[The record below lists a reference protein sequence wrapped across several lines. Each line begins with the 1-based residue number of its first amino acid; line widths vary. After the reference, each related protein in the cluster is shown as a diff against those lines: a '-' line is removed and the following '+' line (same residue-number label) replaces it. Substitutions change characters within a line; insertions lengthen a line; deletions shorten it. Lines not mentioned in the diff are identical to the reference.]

1 MSYDCCDPLRRD
13 LVVANNDKGGALQI
27 NGIDYLEVLDH
38 DAPAGSPP
46 QKTLLVHL
54 LLNAPA
60 LTRDNIR
67 ITGGARIQDV
77 SVSWVAPASHPPAS
91 VVDPERSYFTGLPD
105 AARILL
111 VRTGSNGD
119 HSIYALALVDSVQ
132 NANDAPPA
140 GFDPRLCTV
149 DFSFKVECPSPFDCA
164 PRVVCPPPVAPLPQI
179 NYLAKDYPSFRT
191 LILDRIAQ
199 LVPQWTATH
208 AADLGITLA
217 ELVAYVG
224 DYLSYEQDA
233 VATEAYLDTARK
245 RVSLRRHAL
254 LVDYRV
260 SDGCNARTWVQV
272 QVNGDAVPLTRDG
285 TRFYTRVPGLPPVL
299 KTGSHELQLADQ
311 SDARVF
317 EPMVDATLYA
327 AHNAIDFYSWSD
339 ERCCLPAGTVSA
351 TLAGHLPNL
360 QVGDILVFQEVLGPI
375 TGEPADADPGHRCAV
390 RLCKVTAAD
399 GSGNP
404 LVDPLPNSDG
414 SFNPIT
420 EIQWQAADALPFP
433 LCLSSVTDAAHGTVP
448 LAHVSIALGNIVV
461 ADHGRSIEG
470 EKLGIAP
477 EPTLTLAAQASGARC
492 TPTTPVMLPPRFRP
506 TLAMTP
512 LTQAGPLAIDV
523 DPVTKARRLDPA
535 LSAGAAMT
543 WRANAARPAIVLD
556 ESLGT
561 EHIAWGPEPD
571 LLESASQAA
580 DFAVEIEFDGSAT
593 LRFGDD
599 TNGRRPPSGARFTAD
614 YRVGNGSDGNVGAQ
628 TVFHVL
634 ALDARI
640 TGVVNPLPA
649 IGGED
654 PESADQIRRRAPE
667 AYRTQERCVT
677 AADYEA
683 RAGMYPG
690 VQRAAATFRWTGSW
704 YTVFITVDPVGG
716 GTPAP
721 SLLAGLA
728 AYLES
733 YRMAGYDLQLEAPLY
748 VSLEIGML
756 VCVEPDYFRSD
767 VEAALMD
774 ALGGRQLPDGRRGL
788 FYPDNFSFGQP
799 VYLSPIYAAARSVPG
814 VASVRVTTFQ
824 RQGIADGQ
832 YLARGEMT
840 LGPLEIARL
849 DNDPNYPE
857 NGVLA
862 LEMCGGK

>member
-1 MSYDCCDPLRRD
+1 MSYDCCDTLRRD
-13 LVVANNDKGGALQI
+13 LVATFNEKGGAPPI

-46 QKTLLVHL
+46 QKALLVHL
-54 LLNAPA
+54 LLNAPP
-60 LTRDNIR
+60 LTRDNIL
-67 ITGGARIQDV
+67 ITGGARIRDIP
-77 SVSWVAPASHPPAS
+77 VSWVAPASNPPAS
-91 VVDPERSYFTGLPD
+91 VVDPERSYFIGLPD

-119 HSIYALALVDSVQ
+119 HSVYTLTLVGSVQ
-132 NANDAPPA
+132 GGDDAPPA

-149 DFSFKVECPSPFDCA
+149 DFSFKVECPSSFDCQ
-164 PRVVCPPPVAPLPQI
+164 PSVVCQAPVETAPQI

-199 LVPQWTATH
+199 VSPQWTATN
-208 AADLGITLA
+208 AADAGITLA
-217 ELVAYVG
+217 ELLAYVG

-233 VATEAYLDTARK
+233 IATEAYLDTARK
-245 RVSLRRHAL
+245 RVSLRRHAM
-254 LVDYRV
+254 LVDYRL

-272 QVNGDAVPLTRDG
+272 QVNGDGVPLARAG

-299 KTGSHELQLADQ
+299 TAGSHELQLADENGAQ
-311 SDARVF
+311 VF
-317 EPMVDATLYA
+317 EPMTDATLYT
-327 AHNAIDFYSWSD
+327 AHNAIDFYCWSD
-339 ERCCLPAGTVSA
+339 ARCCLPAGTVSA

-360 QVGDILVFQEVLGPI
+360 QAGDILLFQEVLGPD
-375 TGEPADADPGHRCAV
+375 TGERADADPAHRCAV
-390 RLCKVTAAD
+390 RLSTVNAAD

-404 LVDPLPNSDG
+404 LVDPLPNGDG
-414 SFNPIT
+414 SFNQIT
-420 EIQWQAADALPFP
+420 EIQWQAEDALPFP
-433 LCLSSVTDAAHGTVP
+433 LCLSSVTDAAHGAVP
-448 LAHVSIALGNIVV
+448 LANVSIALGNIVL

-470 EKLGIAP
+470 EDLGIVP
-477 EPTLTLAAQASGARC
+477 EPTLALTQGGGDRC
-492 TPTTPVMLPPRFRP
+492 APVTPAMLPPRFSP
-506 TLAMTP
+506 VLANAP
-512 LTQAGPLAIDV
+512 LTQAAPLAVDV
-523 DPVTKARRLDPA
+523 DALTKVWRLHAGLPA
-535 LSAGAAMT
+535 SAAMT
-543 WRANAARPAIVLD
+543 WSAHDARPAIALD

-561 EHIAWGPEPD
+561 EHIAWEPEPD
-571 LLESASQAA
+571 LLESSAQAT
-580 DFAVEIEFDGSAT
+580 DFVVETEYDGSAT

-599 TNGRRPPSGARFTAD
+599 TNGRRPPSGARFTAG
-614 YRVGNGSDGNVGAQ
+614 YRVGNGSMGNVGAA
-628 TVFHVL
+628 TLFHVL
-634 ALDARI
+634 ASDARI

-649 IGGED
+649 NGGED

-704 YTVFITVDPVGG
+704 YTVFITIDPVGG
-716 GTPAP
+716 GAPSP
-721 SLLAGLA
+721 SLLSGLG

-733 YRMAGYDLQLEAPLY
+733 YRMAGYDLQLEAPVY
-748 VSLEIGML
+748 VSLELGLL

-774 ALGGRQLPDGRRGL
+774 ALGARPLPDGRRGL
-788 FYPDNFSFGQP
+788 FDPDNFSFGQT

-824 RQGIADGQ
+824 RQGIDDGQ

-840 LGPLEIARL
+840 LGRLEIARL
-849 DNDPNYPE
+849 DNDPNFPE
-857 NGVLA
+857 NGVLT